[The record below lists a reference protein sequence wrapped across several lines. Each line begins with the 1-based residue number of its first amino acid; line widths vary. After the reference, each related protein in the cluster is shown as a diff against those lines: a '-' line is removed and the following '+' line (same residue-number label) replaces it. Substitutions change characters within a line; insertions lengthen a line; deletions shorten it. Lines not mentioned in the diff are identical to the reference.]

1 MSEIREQL
9 KEVADKYGI
18 QIIYA
23 FGSMAKGALDPVE
36 GKIEGL
42 SAGRS
47 DLDIGIKPEKSII

>member
-9 KEVADKYGI
+9 EEVADKYGI

-23 FGSMAKGALDPVE
+23 FGSMAKGALDLIE

-47 DLDIGIKPEKSII
+47 DLDIKPKSQ

>member
-23 FGSMAKGALDPVE
+23 FGSRAKEAFDATPL
-36 GKIEGL
+36 
-42 SAGRS
+42 
-47 DLDIGIKPEKSII
+47 